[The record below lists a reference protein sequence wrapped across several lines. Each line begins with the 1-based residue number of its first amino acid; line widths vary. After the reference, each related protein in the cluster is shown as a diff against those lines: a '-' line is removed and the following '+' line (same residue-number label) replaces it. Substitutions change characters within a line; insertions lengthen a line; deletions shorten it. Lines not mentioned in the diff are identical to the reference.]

1 MRIISS
7 QLRQII
13 REEITRTL
21 RESYWRAESYET
33 PEEKSDRSSRE
44 EKQKRLDM
52 PDANTSANE
61 LIKKLTNSGKDV
73 SGLITFFEREK
84 DSSKRGDELYVLKKN
99 SKGDVGVYMY
109 ITWPAHPQHRID
121 IPKDIAMAA
130 GIAYPKL

>member
-1 MRIISS
+1 MRIITS

-21 RESYWRAESYET
+21 RESSWAQESDET
-33 PEEKSDRSSRE
+33 PDERSIRGSRE
-44 EKQKRLDM
+44 ANQRRLDM
-52 PDANTSANE
+52 PDGQTSTTD

-73 SGLITFFEREK
+73 GGIINFLERDK
-84 DSSKRGDELYVLKKN
+84 GGKNDELYVLKKN
-99 SKGDVGVYMY
+99 SHGDVGVYMY
-109 ITWPAHPQHRID
+109 STWPDRKQIRID

>member
-21 RESYWRAESYET
+21 RENY
-33 PEEKSDRSSRE
+33 
-44 EKQKRLDM
+44 M
-52 PDANTSANE
+52 PDDGKTSANE

-73 SGLITFFEREK
+73 GGLIAFFEREK
-84 DSSKRGDELYVLKKN
+84 NSSKRGDELYVLKKN
-99 SKGDVGVYMY
+99 SKGDVGVYMQ